1 MEAVAAIP
9 WGDMPDY
16 ARVALV
22 LAAVIAAGA
31 LGTRLVRG
39 RRKAA
44 LDGADSRRGRRQ
56 AQRQRQPKQ
65 PRLETAVNADTSPHE
80 ELPLREPDPVLR
92 ALHWIM
98 RIATYVLAV
107 AMVVVIIEGVV
118 SVIYTLYQSMVRPPY
133 LMVPNIV
140 QTFGAFLAVLI
151 AYEIFANITLYIRTD
166 VFPVKLVVAT
176 ALMAIARK
184 IIIMDMDE
192 YSALD
197 LVGIGAIVIGLGV
210 SYWLVALADTCGGPA
225 RSRWSFG
232 ARDKP

>member
-1 MEAVAAIP
+1 
-9 WGDMPDY
+9 
-16 ARVALV
+16 
-22 LAAVIAAGA
+22 
-31 LGTRLVRG
+31 
-39 RRKAA
+39 
-44 LDGADSRRGRRQ
+44 
-56 AQRQRQPKQ
+56 
-65 PRLETAVNADTSPHE
+65 
-80 ELPLREPDPVLR
+80 
-92 ALHWIM
+92 
-98 RIATYVLAV
+98 
-107 AMVVVIIEGVV
+107 
-118 SVIYTLYQSMVRPPY
+118 
-133 LMVPNIV
+133 
-140 QTFGAFLAVLI
+140 VLI